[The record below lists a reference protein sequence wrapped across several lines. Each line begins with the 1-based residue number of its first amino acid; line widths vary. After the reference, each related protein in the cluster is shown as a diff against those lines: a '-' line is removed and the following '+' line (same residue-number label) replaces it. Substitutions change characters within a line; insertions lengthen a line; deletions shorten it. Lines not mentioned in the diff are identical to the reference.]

1 MFAESSPLYVGAEL
15 DYQKTSK
22 KRFITAEDDLTFES
36 KKRFIMNETNETV
49 NNQPLLKAPV
59 KSVPAKKRGRPKKN
73 SKTFEQNKENVEPT
87 ATSRFQDCQI
97 TNEFHS
103 ILTRTPLAQKSHNGD
118 LHGNLSLSM
127 NSFFRDIQN
136 DPSMASTPISS
147 KSILKKTSAPSKKP
161 NLKLRFKSYVEE
173 YSLGDDEKIILHE
186 GMREYRKKLLE
197 QHMETSTQS
206 RLAPLKDS
214 PIQAELNPVVQR
226 NYQLLALQRTLMSTT
241 DKKVL
246 KKVVKIIDDS
256 GLLKIT
262 KNSVDFDLCSLD
274 DVTLEKVRQCLSGM

>member
-1 MFAESSPLYVGAEL
+1 MHEQKKMFLRNDTDEPANN
-15 DYQKTSK
+15 
-22 KRFITAEDDLTFES
+22 RFDP
-36 KKRFIMNETNETV
+36 
-49 NNQPLLKAPV
+49 PLLKAPV
-59 KSVPAKKRGRPKKN
+59 KSVTAKKRGRPKKN
-73 SKTFEQNKENVEPT
+73 SKTLDQNKENADPKT
-87 ATSRFQDCQI
+87 TSTFQDCRV

-103 ILTRTPLAQKSHNGD
+103 TITHSRTPLAQKWHNDD

-127 NSFFRDIQN
+127 NSFFRDIQS

-173 YSLGDDEKIILHE
+173 YSLGDDEKIILKE
-186 GMREYRKKLLE
+186 SMREYRKKLLE
-197 QHMETSTQS
+197 QHKETSTQS
-206 RLAPLKDS
+206 RLAPLKDAS
-214 PIQAELNPVVQR
+214 IQAEHSPVVQR

-256 GLLKIT
+256 GQLKIT
-262 KNSVDFDLCSLD
+262 KNSIDFDLCSLD
-274 DVTLEKVRQCLSGM
+274 DVTLEKVSQCLSGIWFECIFVWLWTILTFKLVK